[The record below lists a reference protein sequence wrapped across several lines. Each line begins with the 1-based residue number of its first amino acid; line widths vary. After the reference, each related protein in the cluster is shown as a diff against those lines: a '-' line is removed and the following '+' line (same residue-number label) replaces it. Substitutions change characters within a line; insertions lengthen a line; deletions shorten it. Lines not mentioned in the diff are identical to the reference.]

1 MAKTRWLLILAIS
14 VMGSL
19 LTIGVANAQS
29 GAPAPFPS
37 AYGGAVTSNGVAVPD
52 GMVITAKIDDWESE
66 PAYIV
71 GGRYE
76 SLIIAPDSS
85 ALVGKTITF
94 HLQGIETA
102 NETDKYVQLYVNFSF
117 DLTFSNVPVP
127 TPTPTNT
134 PGPPTPTPV
143 TAYPSIYSGTVVIP
157 GYNVLDG
164 NKIVARLGTF
174 ESFAVGTIDGQFT
187 NLVVD
192 PGDISFVGQTVEF
205 FLNGVKSDTTLVYE
219 SGKVRRD
226 IILIFSAFPT
236 PVAPIPTE
244 TPVEPT
250 PTLTPTAVPPVNT
263 PTVQIQQTIVPTVI
277 PTPVVIVV
285 TATSV
290 SIPVLGVPT
299 ATPTAIPTVTPEP
312 TATVVPSNTP
322 EPTAT
327 VTPLKVEPTEIAEA
341 TPVPENNGDCNL
353 PFGPTS
359 TEHKAVNLMLLF
371 APLVLL
377 VGYRYKR
384 KRNGGSS

>member
-1 MAKTRWLLILAIS
+1 MAKGKWLLVLAIS

-19 LTIGVANAQS
+19 LTVGVANAQS

-37 AYGGAVTSNGVAVPD
+37 AYGGAVTVNGAAVPD
-52 GMVITAKIDDWESE
+52 GMVITAKIDTWESE
-66 PAYIV
+66 PVYIV
-71 GGRYE
+71 EGRYE
-76 SLIIAPDSS
+76 SLIIAPESS
-85 ALVGKTITF
+85 ALVGKNITF

-102 NETDKYVQLYVNFSF
+102 NETDKYVQLHVDFSF

-164 NKIVARLGTF
+164 NKVVARLGSF
-174 ESFAVGTIDGQFT
+174 ESFAVGTADGQFT

-226 IILIFSAFPT
+226 VILIFSAFPT
-236 PVAPIPTE
+236 PAAPIPTE

-250 PTLTPTAVPPVNT
+250 PTLTPTAVPAVNT
-263 PTVQIQQTIVPTVI
+263 PTVQVKQTIVPTVI
-277 PTPVVIVV
+277 PTPVVVVV

-299 ATPTAIPTVTPEP
+299 ATPTSTPTATPEA
-312 TATVVPSNTP
+312 TATVVPSP
-322 EPTAT
+322 ISVPTST
-327 VTPLKVEPTEIAEA
+327 VTAVKVEPTPTIEP
-341 TPVPENNGDCNL
+341 TPLPENNGDCNL
-353 PFGPTS
+353 PFGPTN
-359 TEHKAVNLMLLF
+359 TEHNAVNLMLLF

-377 VGYRYKR
+377 VGYRYRR
-384 KRNGGSS
+384 KRNG